1 MKLTDQQKREYWQ
14 GIFVAIQ
21 LRIIKEVVD
30 YLPPDQK
37 TVFVEK
43 MKSVQEEPE
52 KYVGFLLDL
61 TKDKKVKQLMSQC
74 VEMEFE
80 QVEKDFLKVASAEQ
94 KLQLYK

>member
-1 MKLTDQQKREYWQ
+1 
-14 GIFVAIQ
+14 
-21 LRIIKEVVD
+21 
-30 YLPPDQK
+30 
-37 TVFVEK
+37 

-74 VEMEFE
+74 VEMEFDK
-80 QVEKDFLKVASAEQ
+80 VEKDFLKVASAEQ